1 MEVGDKF
8 IDLDGHVATIIS
20 VDPLE
25 YEVFYIGINLT
36 NTLSSPNTLERFIPL
51 TELNKALV

>member
-8 IDLDGHVATIIS
+8 IDLDGHIATIMS

-25 YEVFYIGINLT
+25 YEVVYLGIDLT
-36 NTLSSPNTLERFIPL
+36 NTLSSPDTLKRFIPL